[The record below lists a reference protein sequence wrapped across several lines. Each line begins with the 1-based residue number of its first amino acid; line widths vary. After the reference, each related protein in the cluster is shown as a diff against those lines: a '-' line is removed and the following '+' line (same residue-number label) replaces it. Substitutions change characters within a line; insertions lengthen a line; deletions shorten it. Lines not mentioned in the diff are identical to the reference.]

1 MPFLLACNG
10 WKAEHPITHY
20 IQEPRNPVE
29 LSWGPSKVLQ
39 PFTAAYSTP
48 KNSPGARGWH
58 LSFPIL
64 PAWNVNFHSQISQI
78 KWNVCV
84 TRQDWYSTHGGVE
97 TLHQAIAMPISQ
109 SGIFY
114 NKYNGPSALIVQI
127 IILNVVVS
135 LRNRYSLRSCHHW
148 SPLLDSLYIM
158 INRIEPV

>member
-1 MPFLLACNG
+1 M
-10 WKAEHPITHY
+10 
-20 IQEPRNPVE
+20 E

-84 TRQDWYSTHGGVE
+84 TRQDWYPPTVASRLSIKQLLCQYLSQVSSITSTMDHLLSLCKLLSWTLWSPCGIDIHYAVATTE
-97 TLHQAIAMPISQ
+97 VPYLIRCTLWSTVLNRSSINITTLH
-109 SGIFY
+109 
-114 NKYNGPSALIVQI
+114 
-127 IILNVVVS
+127 ILVIWLVS
-135 LRNRYSLRSCHHW
+135 STFIRA
-148 SPLLDSLYIM
+148 D
-158 INRIEPV
+158 